1 MKRKNATNSGKVRC
15 DMNGKRIFKTLTV
28 TAALV
33 SVLAFSADQAL
44 ADRGRDG
51 AWGGGTYSPQVSPW
65 NQGGTFIGR
74 SGFGGGTWGPDRRI
88 DRPMVVAPPR
98 VVHRP
103 PVIVPP
109 PHPGCRGPIFVER
122 PVVHRPSWPTIG
134 LNIVI
139 NLLR

>member
-44 ADRGRDG
+44 ADRGRAG
-51 AWGGGTYSPQVSPW
+51 AWGGGTYSPQASPW

-74 SGFGGGTWGPDRRI
+74 SGFGGGTWGLDRRV

-98 VVHRP
+98 VVHRAIHPSVEAPRPIPVAAARSSSSGPWCIGP
-103 PVIVPP
+103 P
-109 PHPGCRGPIFVER
+109 GRR
-122 PVVHRPSWPTIG
+122 SD
-134 LNIVI
+134 
-139 NLLR
+139 

>member
-1 MKRKNATNSGKVRC
+1 
-15 DMNGKRIFKTLTV
+15 MNGKRIFKTLTV

-44 ADRGRDG
+44 ADRGRAG
-51 AWGGGTYSPQVSPW
+51 AWGGGTYSPQASPW

-74 SGFGGGTWGPDRRI
+74 SGFGGGTWGLDRRV

-109 PHPGCRGPIFVER
+109 PHPGCRGPVFVER